1 MVENYSVVVPAY
13 NAAGTIAETLDSI
26 LRQSVPPAEIIVV
39 DDGSTDATAQVARA
53 RDPLVTLI
61 SQTNRGCG
69 AASNTGIARV
79 TTDYIAFLD
88 ADDIWLPDKA
98 RRQLAAFAATPALSG
113 VFSRVRLCRQPSTE
127 PDQGSVIDLWS
138 RTTLMIRTTA
148 ARRIG
153 DMIDPPGMRGDM
165 VDWIARGRDLGM
177 EFEMLQD
184 TLALRRI
191 RPGSLAFGRDADK
204 DRGYLI
210 AVKRA
215 LDRRRAGQSDDVA

>member
-13 NAAGTIAETLDSI
+13 NAADTIAETLDSI
-26 LRQSVPPAEIIVV
+26 LRQSLPPAEIIVV

-53 RDPLVTLI
+53 RDPSVTLI
-61 SQTNRGCG
+61 SQMNRGCG
-69 AASNTGIARV
+69 DASNTGIARV
-79 TTDYIAFLD
+79 TTNFIAFLD
-88 ADDIWLPDKA
+88 ADDLWLPDKA
-98 RRQLAAFAATPALSG
+98 RRQLTAFAATPALSG
-113 VFSRVRLCRQPSTE
+113 VFSRARLCRNPSTE
-127 PDQGSVIDLWS
+127 PDQGSVLDLWS
-138 RTTLMIRTTA
+138 RTTLMIRTAA

-184 TLALRRI
+184 ILGLRRI
-191 RPGSLAFGRDADK
+191 RPGSLAFGRDAGK

-215 LDRRRAGQSDDVA
+215 LDRRRAGQSDDLA